1 VISRWTFSRGQR
13 SLRDVDGNKRSDAW
27 VAMPSEEEARAMMG
41 NANPYDFGFVPAM
54 ARLIGAHI
62 QIAPF
67 FAALFG
73 RIMFGPGALER
84 PEREMIA
91 AVAAAAQDCR
101 Y

>member
-1 VISRWTFSRGQR
+1 
-13 SLRDVDGNKRSDAW
+13 VDGNKRSDAW
-27 VAMPSEEEARAMMG
+27 VAMPSEEQARAMMG
-41 NANPYDFGFVPAM
+41 NSNPYDFGFVPAM

-67 FAALFG
+67 VGALFG
-73 RIMFGPGALER
+73 RIMFGPGVLER
-84 PEREMIA
+84 TEREMIA